1 LDILM
6 GSASDS
12 ETLAIYENRGSYD
25 MIGLDGR
32 VYGNC
37 DPFPDDDFFCSTFVR
52 TITAKRMFRC
62 YSSWTAGDI
71 NHCC

>member
-1 LDILM
+1 M

-12 ETLAIYENRGSYD
+12 KPPAIYTNRGGYE

-32 VYGNC
+32 VYSQC
-37 DPFPDDDFFCSTFVR
+37 DPFPDDDFFCSAVIS
-52 TITAKRMFRC
+52 TISAKRKFRC
-62 YSSWTAGDI
+62 YSSWTAWDI